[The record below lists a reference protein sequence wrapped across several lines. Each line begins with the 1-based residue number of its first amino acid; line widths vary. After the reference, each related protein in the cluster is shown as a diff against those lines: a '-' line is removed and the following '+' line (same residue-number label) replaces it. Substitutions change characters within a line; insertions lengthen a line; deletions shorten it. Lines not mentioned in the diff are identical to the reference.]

1 VADLPNSDPLFLL
14 LIQQPI
20 YDSAR
25 VEFANYKSGFS
36 AGSLLKTDAIVCQR
50 CMMSIVFG
58 ADGFGS
64 MRSSRVKFL
73 PRIRSS

>member
-1 VADLPNSDPLFLL
+1 VSDLPNSDHLFLL

-20 YDSAR
+20 YESAR
-25 VEFANYKSGFS
+25 VEFANYESGFS
-36 AGSLLKTDAIVCQR
+36 AESLLKTDAIVGQR
-50 CMMSIVFG
+50 CIMSIVFG